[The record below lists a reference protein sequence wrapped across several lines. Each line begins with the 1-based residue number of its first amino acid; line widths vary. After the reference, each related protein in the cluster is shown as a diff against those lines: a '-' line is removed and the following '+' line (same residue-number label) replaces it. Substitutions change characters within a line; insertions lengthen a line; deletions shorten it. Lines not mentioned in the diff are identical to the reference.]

1 VDLLPSA
8 EQLELVGLASEF
20 FAEQLPISK
29 IRERRGEPAAITRK
43 TWAAAAELGLF
54 GLSLPE
60 DAGGLG
66 LGLDD
71 EALLFREI
79 GRALAPGPFIATV
92 LGARLAARSGNA
104 ELARSIAGGEAM
116 VALAQR
122 RGGDPVS
129 GGPPESGPE
138 SRQLTGQF
146 DLFDVPEADYV
157 LFTDPAGAGLAP
169 ASALADVKPVDSI
182 DPGTRLAS
190 AAADGAPLLAWLPA
204 AAEPLRLR
212 GLVLAS
218 SSLTGIARAVTDLSV
233 EYAKNRVQFGRP
245 IGVNQAIKHACVDM
259 AIAAEAAL
267 EQTLFGA
274 ISLGSGRPDAEFQVF
289 AASVVAGR
297 AAIDNSAASIQVH
310 GGMGYTDEHDAHLY
324 LKRAHVLSRFFGTSR
339 GSLASLLA
347 ADPAQ

>member
-20 FAEQLPISK
+20 FAEQLPIAV

-54 GLSLPE
+54 GLSLAE

-79 GRALAPGPFIATV
+79 GRALAPGPFIASV
-92 LGARLAARSGNA
+92 LGARLSALAGDA
-104 ELARSIAGGEAM
+104 GLARSIAAGEVM

-122 RGGDPVS
+122 RSGDPALDGS
-129 GGPPESGPE
+129 PAD
-138 SRQLTGQF
+138 GQF
-146 DLFDVPEADYV
+146 DLFDAPEADYV
-157 LFTDPAGAGLAP
+157 LFTDPAGAGLIET
-169 ASALADVKPVDSI
+169 SLLVDVKPVDSI

-190 AAADGAPLLAWLPA
+190 AAADGAPLTAWVHA
-204 AAEPLRLR
+204 ADDPLRLR

-218 SSLTGIARAVTDLSV
+218 ASLVGISQAVTDMSV
-233 EYAKNRVQFGRP
+233 EYAKTRVQFGRP
-245 IGVNQAIKHACVDM
+245 IGVNQAIKHTCVDM

-274 ISLGSGRPDAEFQVF
+274 ISLRSGRPDAEFQVL
-289 AASVVAGR
+289 AAKVVSARAG
-297 AAIDNSAASIQVH
+297 IDNSAACIQVH
-310 GGMGYTDEHDAHLY
+310 GGMGYTDEHNAHLY
-324 LKRAHVLSRFFGTSR
+324 LKRAHVLAQFFGGAR
-339 GSLASLLA
+339 QGLAALLA
-347 ADPAQ
+347 AAPAQ